1 MREIISRPL
10 YMKKIKPFMG
20 KDLIKVFIGQ
30 RRVGKSFLM
39 LGVQQHL
46 RARQDAPHIIAI
58 DKERHEFDQ
67 IHDVST
73 LIDYVETE
81 ATGSFN
87 ALFIDE
93 VQEIAGFERALRS
106 LNADGRFD
114 IYCTG
119 SNANLLSR
127 ELSTLLAGRCL
138 EIDVFPLTYPE
149 FLVFHDLEDSDE
161 SLRTYLKH
169 GGLPYLRHLDQSDE
183 VVFEYLSNIYQ
194 AILFRDVVARHQIR
208 NLDLLERL
216 VRFLSDNV
224 GSLVS
229 ANGIAKF
236 LKSQHL
242 KTSTKV
248 VLEYLG
254 YLDEA
259 CFIRKTPRYDI
270 RGKRLFEV
278 NDKYYFADLG
288 LRNAIAGYR
297 PADINKLL
305 ENVVYHH
312 LVANGYDVTIGVL
325 GDAEVDFVAQRD
337 GQVEYYQVAYQLSDE
352 SVVAREFG
360 NLARIP
366 DHYPKRVV
374 SMDPMA
380 GGDHQGIEHIH
391 IRTFLMQQ
399 SSGKTL

>member
-10 YMKKIKPFMG
+10 YMRKIEPFVG

-67 IHDVST
+67 IHDAST
-73 LIDYVETE
+73 LVDYVERE
-81 ATGSFN
+81 SAGPSN

-93 VQEIAGFERALRS
+93 VQEIADFERALRS
-106 LNADGRFD
+106 LNAGGRFD

-127 ELSTLLAGRCL
+127 ELSTLLAGRCV

-149 FLVFHDLEDSDE
+149 FLMFHDLENSDE

-169 GGLPYLRHLDQSDE
+169 GGLPYLRHLERSDE

-216 VRFLSDNV
+216 VRFLADNV

-278 NDKYYFADLG
+278 NNKYYFADLG

-305 ENVVYHH
+305 ENLVHHH
-312 LVANGYDVTIGVL
+312 LVAHGYDVTVGVL
-325 GDAEVDFVAQRD
+325 GDMEVDFVARRD

-374 SMDPMA
+374 SMDPLA

-391 IRTFLMQQ
+391 IRTFLMQPP
-399 SSGKTL
+399 SRETF